1 MTTYDLR
8 KKTDASTGQ
17 RIIPLGSNNDIR
29 VNNLENR
36 IVNAALILFPP
47 ELTKYFDKRGIKGT
61 SDLMFAIMK
70 LFTNFKSASI
80 RSIMILV
87 ESLLVVLMFLL

>member
-8 KKTDASTGQ
+8 KKTNASTGQ

-36 IVNAALILFPP
+36 INNQEKKLDKILELLQNGNNLPNAN
-47 ELTKYFDKRGIKGT
+47 K
-61 SDLMFAIMK
+61 
-70 LFTNFKSASI
+70 
-80 RSIMILV
+80 
-87 ESLLVVLMFLL
+87 

>member
-36 IVNAALILFPP
+36 INNQEKKLDKILELLQNGNNLTNAN
-47 ELTKYFDKRGIKGT
+47 K
-61 SDLMFAIMK
+61 
-70 LFTNFKSASI
+70 
-80 RSIMILV
+80 
-87 ESLLVVLMFLL
+87 

>member
-1 MTTYDLR
+1 MTAYDLR

-36 IVNAALILFPP
+36 INNQEKKLDKILELLQNGNNLPNAN
-47 ELTKYFDKRGIKGT
+47 K
-61 SDLMFAIMK
+61 
-70 LFTNFKSASI
+70 
-80 RSIMILV
+80 
-87 ESLLVVLMFLL
+87 